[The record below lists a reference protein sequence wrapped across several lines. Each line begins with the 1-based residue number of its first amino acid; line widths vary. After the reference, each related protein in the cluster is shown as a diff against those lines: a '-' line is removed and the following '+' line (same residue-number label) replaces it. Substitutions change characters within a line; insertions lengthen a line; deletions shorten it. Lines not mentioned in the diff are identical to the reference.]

1 MKVRFWG
8 VRGSIPV
15 PGASTVRY
23 GGNTSCVEVWAEGA
37 PSLVMDCGTGAR
49 LLGRRLLARGERR
62 LHLLFTHFHLDHLFG
77 FPFFA
82 PLFTPGFEITVT
94 APTFSPETTRD
105 RVSRYLNGI
114 LHPLRLYDVPA
125 KIAFD
130 AIRPGVEV
138 ELAPY
143 TVRAISL
150 NHPGGACGYRVE
162 QVDAEGRRWTVVY
175 ITDTAPLSRPGEG
188 VAGGGEPNAREQL
201 LIEGLRGADMVIF
214 DTMFSH
220 HEYLE
225 KMTWGHSY
233 PEYAVG
239 LCERA
244 GVRTL
249 YLFHH
254 APDASDEEL
263 DQLAARWEAYTP
275 LRVRV
280 AREGVDVDL
289 EG

>member
-1 MKVRFWG
+1 MKIRFWG

-15 PGASTVRY
+15 PGMSTVRY
-23 GGNTSCVEVWAEGA
+23 GGNTSCVEVQADGQ
-37 PSLVMDCGTGAR
+37 PPLVLDCGTGAR
-49 LLGRRLLARGERR
+49 LLGQHLLARGERK
-62 LHLLFTHFHLDHLFG
+62 LHMLFTHFHLDHLFG

-82 PLFTPGFEITVT
+82 PLFTPNFEISVT
-94 APTFSPETTRD
+94 APTFSAETTRD

-125 KIAFD
+125 KVDFD
-130 AIRPGVEV
+130 AIRPGLVV
-138 ELAPY
+138 DRPPY
-143 TVRAISL
+143 RVRAISL
-150 NHPGGACGYRVE
+150 NHPGGSCGYRIE
-162 QVDAEGRRWTVVY
+162 YDHPSGRRQVVVY

-188 VAGGGEPNAREQL
+188 VSGGMEPNAREVL
-201 LIEGLRGADMVIF
+201 LIEGLQGADVVIF

-220 HEYLE
+220 EEYLE
-225 KMTWGHSY
+225 KMSWGHSY

-244 GVRTL
+244 GVGTL

-254 APDASDEEL
+254 APDASDE
-263 DQLAARWEAYTP
+263 DMDRLAARWQDYAP